1 MPIYEYRCADCAKTF
16 EKLRSLRDSDQ
27 DVHCPECESDKVER
41 LLSGFAMAALSGAP
55 PKTTGPSHLDRG
67 LDALP

>member
-16 EKLRSLRDSDQ
+16 EKLRSMRESDQ

-41 LLSGFAMAALSGAP
+41 LLSGFAMAGCSSTPGSRF
-55 PKTTGPSHLDRG
+55 T
-67 LDALP
+67 